1 MDKWEVNVVAAKLTP
16 RQKAFA
22 EFYIQLG
29 NAEQAAIKAGYSARY
44 ARGNAHKLVANGCIR
59 EYVDKVQSEISSSR
73 IADAQEVQETL
84 TRILRREEA
93 ESVVIVCKTRKSSY
107 DKAGKRK
114 TEEKEVPEIV
124 QIPTKISDVN
134 KAAELL
140 GKVHGIYSDKVDLSG
155 GVDLRIQVD
164 YGNDQGSSE

>member
-1 MDKWEVNVVAAKLTP
+1 MGKREVNVVAAKLTP

-29 NAEQAAIKAGYSARY
+29 NATEAAKRAGYSE
-44 ARGNAHKLVANGCIR
+44 KTANRIGAENLTKPVIR

-73 IADAQEVQETL
+73 IADAREVQETL
-84 TRILRREEA
+84 TRILRREET

-114 TEEKEVPEIV
+114 TEEKETPEIV
-124 QIPTKISDVN
+124 RIPAKISDVN

-140 GKVHGIYSDKVDLSG
+140 GKVHGLYTDKVDLSG